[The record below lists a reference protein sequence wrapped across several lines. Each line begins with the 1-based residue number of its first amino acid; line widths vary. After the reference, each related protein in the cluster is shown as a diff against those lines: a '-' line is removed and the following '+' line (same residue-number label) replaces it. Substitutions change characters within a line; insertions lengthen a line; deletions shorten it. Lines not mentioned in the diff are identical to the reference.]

1 MFIGFIG
8 VDSAFVL
15 VYVDLYG
22 LNKRSGV
29 LQLPGSAKFEME
41 DAELP

>member
-1 MFIGFIG
+1 MAFLLGSGVFIGFIG

-22 LNKRSGV
+22 LNK
-29 LQLPGSAKFEME
+29 
-41 DAELP
+41 